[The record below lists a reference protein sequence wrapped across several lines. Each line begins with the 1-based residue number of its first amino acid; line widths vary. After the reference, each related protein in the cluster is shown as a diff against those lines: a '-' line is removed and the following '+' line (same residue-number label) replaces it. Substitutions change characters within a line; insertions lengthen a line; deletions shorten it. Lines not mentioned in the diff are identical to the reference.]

1 MLRNWLTY
9 KLREQVMLF
18 ERKAYHSPRT
28 VSFDIFKAKYN
39 QSMALEIK
47 HHFFRYKNEN
57 SFFYDDTTLNGIKEN
72 RKTKSKCVVKQ
83 SEKYIQE
90 RSKRDSA
97 V

>member
-18 ERKAYHSPRT
+18 ERKACHSPRT

-57 SFFYDDTTLNGIKEN
+57 KLPIFEKTIAYQGILCEKANKEEY
-72 RKTKSKCVVKQ
+72 RIKVLL
-83 SEKYIQE
+83 
-90 RSKRDSA
+90 A
-97 V
+97 